1 MKTAAKI
8 IKELQEPGRIEMFNA
23 LLWLHTH
30 GGSANILRSNSA
42 ITIFQYVVNSNPAIH
57 VVLTYRIN
65 QLIKEGLVER
75 GPMPE
80 NARASLTKLGWKV
93 AVALVVASELERG

>member
-1 MKTAAKI
+1 
-8 IKELQEPGRIEMFNA
+8 MFNA
-23 LLWLHTH
+23 LLWLHAQ
-30 GGSANILRSNSA
+30 GGSANALRSNSV
-42 ITIFQYVVNSNPAIH
+42 ITIFQYAANNDPSIH
-57 VVLTYRIN
+57 VALIGLIN

-93 AVALVVASELERG
+93 AVALVVASELEKG